1 MTAQDFTVALF
12 CRVDE
17 AMPQARKHRLSK
29 LHPSE
34 VVTLGLLQAL
44 RGEGT
49 RAFYRWVRKELRS
62 LFPHLPERSRLSRL
76 LSQHA
81 LETQRF
87 LAQPTLLGICDSYG
101 IELLHPKRHGRS
113 PLQIAKKGLSNWRW
127 ITGAKL
133 GLLLNS
139 FGLVVSWSCQGANV
153 HDAAFHPL
161 IQDVQ
166 DQMVVLA
173 DSGFTSRRG
182 NPHNLKVCRRNSWN
196 ERMLIETVLSLFTRV
211 LRLKKLS
218 CRTWRGLN
226 TRLAYALAAFNLCVQ
241 WSGTVQLSLAP
252 FAL

>member
-1 MTAQDFTVALF
+1 MLN
-12 CRVDE
+12 R
-17 AMPQARKHRLSK
+17 
-29 LHPSE
+29 
-34 VVTLGLLQAL
+34 
-44 RGEGT
+44 
-49 RAFYRWVRKELRS
+49 
-62 LFPHLPERSRLSRL
+62 
-76 LSQHA
+76 HA
-81 LETQRF
+81 PETQRF

-113 PLQIAKKGLSNWRW
+113 LRQIAKKGLSNWRW

-161 IQDVQ
+161 IQEVQ

-173 DSGFTSRRG
+173 DGGFTSRRG
-182 NPHNLKVCRRNSWN
+182 NPPNLKVCRKNRWN
-196 ERMLIETVLSLFTRV
+196 ERMLIETVLIETVLSLLTRV

-241 WSGTVQLSLAP
+241 WNGTVQLSLAD